1 MSDAPD
7 KESKTENATE
17 KKISDA
23 IEKGNV
29 PHSREAPM
37 FASLAG
43 ILLVLVFLIGDRA
56 VALADRLALLLDKPG
71 DFVGKAACAALKAQP
86 LARKLCCMTLDDPKA
101 VLFGYEPIFGTNGHT
116 SDHAVGYVTSA
127 NYGYSVGKFIAY
139 GYLPADQ
146 AAPGTPVEIEY
157 FGDRFKAVVAEEP
170 LFDAK
175 MTRLKQ

>member
-1 MSDAPD
+1 LQVFDALWQAGREFEMIAAGNGAFD
-7 KESKTENATE
+7 SLRL
-17 KKISDA
+17 
-23 IEKGNV
+23 EKGYRGWGTDVHTEHNPYESGLGWTV
-29 PHSREAPM
+29 K
-37 FASLAG
+37 
-43 ILLVLVFLIGDRA
+43 
-56 VALADRLALLLDKPG
+56 LDKPS
-71 DFVGKAACAALKAQP
+71 DFVGKAACAALKDQP
-86 LARKLCCMTLDDPKA
+86 LTRKLCCMTLDDPKA

-116 SDHAVGYVTSA
+116 SAHAVGYVTSA

-175 MTRLKQ
+175 MARLKQ